1 VCLRKEKSAFKT
13 RVIIVHDDVNDDRFT
28 MKKNKKQ
35 QDKKPKIIKIT
46 PEQLVQ
52 LTEAIRASNLDHELG
67 EMIIDNISGNRWLVN
82 ALEKGQLTIQKLRKL
97 FNITTESFETR
108 RKRHRNSPGANTP
121 TLGSGAAQPGDS
133 ASTSSDESE
142 MTQKKKGHGRL
153 RADAYQGAAVI
164 DVDLP
169 NLKPGDP
176 CPEDYCD
183 GRLYEMSD
191 PGVMIQVTGSPTAQA
206 TRYNLQKLRCSV
218 CEMIFTAPLPEGV
231 EDVKYTVSLIAML
244 MIHKYFMSVPLYR
257 QETLQNYLGVPLP
270 ASTQWE
276 LMAEQEDVLEA
287 LYHAFEQDAANGK
300 GIAIDDTKAR
310 IMEQIAAN
318 KKATKKSE
326 KKSCYTTG
334 IVSVHDD
341 HMSYVFVTDDQT
353 AGKSAA
359 PFLRLRNP
367 ELPTPYVMCDA
378 LTANIPEDIS
388 RDLYILCYCLVH
400 ARRQFYEL
408 PDGYDDLAERVMG
421 LIGKIYD
428 NESQTK
434 GMTGQERLKFHQQH
448 STSIMEELRTYLTAQ
463 QKEFEPNGVAGAAID
478 YILKRW
484 TEFTHF
490 LRHPDIPLDNNL
502 TERALKLIIQV
513 RKTAMF
519 YKTLKSAR
527 IASYIQTALYSAAQ
541 NNVNPYEYMATVLR
555 HKEAVIKNPQKWLP
569 WCYQAEEGKA
579 LHEDCI
585 VPG

>member
-1 VCLRKEKSAFKT
+1 
-13 RVIIVHDDVNDDRFT
+13 
-28 MKKNKKQ
+28 MKKN
-35 QDKKPKIIKIT
+35 KKPKIIKIT

-52 LTEAIRASNLDHELG
+52 LTEAIRSSNLDPKLG

-82 ALEKGQLTIQKLRKL
+82 ALEKGQLSIQKLRKL
-97 FNITTESFETR
+97 FNITTESFENR
-108 RKRHRNSPGANTP
+108 RNKRHSPPGPNNPASGEDAQLTDAANTTDHAP
-121 TLGSGAAQPGDS
+121 ET
-133 ASTSSDESE
+133 
-142 MTQKKKGHGRL
+142 TQKKKGHGRL

-164 DVDLP
+164 DIDLP
-169 NLKPGDP
+169 NLKPGDS

-191 PGVMIQVTGSPTAQA
+191 PGVFIQITGSPTAQA

-218 CEMIFTAPLPEGV
+218 CEIIFTAPLPDGV

-276 LMAEQEDVLEA
+276 LMADQENVLEA

-310 IMEQIAAN
+310 ILEQIAAN
-318 KKATKKSE
+318 KKADKKSD
-326 KKSCYTTG
+326 KKGCYTTG

-341 HMSYVFVTDDQT
+341 HMSYVFVTDNQT

-359 PFLRLRNP
+359 PFLRLRDP
-367 ELPTPYVMCDA
+367 KLPTPYVMCDA

-388 RDLYILCYCLVH
+388 SDLYILCYCLVH

-408 PDGYDDLAERVMG
+408 PDGYDDLAEQVMG

-428 NESQTK
+428 NEFQAKS
-434 GMTGQERLKFHQQH
+434 MTSHERLKFHQQH
-448 STSIMEELRTYLTAQ
+448 STPIMEELRAYLTAQ
-463 QKEFEPNGVAGAAID
+463 QKEFEPNGVAGVAID
-478 YILKRW
+478 YMLKRW

-513 RKTAMF
+513 RKTSMF

-541 NNVNPYEYMATVLR
+541 NDVNPYEYMTAVLQ
-555 HKEAVIKNPQKWLP
+555 HKNAVIKNPDRWLP
-569 WCYQAEEGKA
+569 WRYQAEEGKA
-579 LHEDCI
+579 LHEDCM
-585 VPG
+585 VPGCP

>member
-1 VCLRKEKSAFKT
+1 
-13 RVIIVHDDVNDDRFT
+13 

-35 QDKKPKIIKIT
+35 QNKKPKIIKIT

-52 LTEAIRASNLDHELG
+52 FTAAIRASNLDPALG
-67 EMIIDNISGNRWLVN
+67 EMIIDNISGNRWLVS
-82 ALEKGQLTIQKLRKL
+82 ALEKGQLSIQKLRKL
-97 FNITTESFETR
+97 FNITTESFENR
-108 RKRHRNSPGANTP
+108 RKQRHNPPCTDHSDT
-121 TLGSGAAQPGDS
+121 AQDVQDTAP
-133 ASTSSDESE
+133 ASTLSHPPET
-142 MTQKKKGHGRL
+142 TQKKKGHGRL
-153 RADAYQGAAVI
+153 RADAYQGAVVI

-169 NLKPGDP
+169 HLKPGNP

-191 PGVMIQVTGSPTAQA
+191 PGVMIQVTGSPMAQA

-218 CEMIFTAPLPEGV
+218 CEIIFTAPLPDGV

-257 QETLQNYLGVPLP
+257 QETLQTYLGTPLP

-276 LMAEQEDVLEA
+276 LMAEQEEVLEA
-287 LYHAFEQDAANGK
+287 LYHAFEQDSANGK

-310 IMEQIAAN
+310 ILEQIAAN
-318 KKATKKSE
+318 KKADKKSD
-326 KKSCYTTG
+326 KKGCYTTG

-359 PFLRLRNP
+359 LFLRLRDP
-367 ELPTPYVMCDA
+367 ELPAPYLMCDA

-388 RDLYILCYCLVH
+388 SDLYILCYCLVH

-408 PDGYDDLAERVMG
+408 PDGYDDLAERAMG

-428 NESQTK
+428 NEFQTK
-434 GMTGQERLKFHQQH
+434 GMTGQERLKFHQEH
-448 STSIMEELRTYLTAQ
+448 STPIMEELRAYLTTQ
-463 QKEFEPNGVAGAAID
+463 QEEFEPNGVAGAAID
-478 YILKRW
+478 YMLKRW
-484 TEFTHF
+484 TEFSHF
-490 LRHPDIPLDNNL
+490 LRYPDIPLDNNL

-513 RKTAMF
+513 RKSAMF

-541 NNVNPYEYMATVLR
+541 NDVNPYEYMLAILK
-555 HKEAVIKNPQKWLP
+555 HKEAVIKNPERWLP

-579 LHEDCI
+579 RHEGCI
-585 VPG
+585 TPG